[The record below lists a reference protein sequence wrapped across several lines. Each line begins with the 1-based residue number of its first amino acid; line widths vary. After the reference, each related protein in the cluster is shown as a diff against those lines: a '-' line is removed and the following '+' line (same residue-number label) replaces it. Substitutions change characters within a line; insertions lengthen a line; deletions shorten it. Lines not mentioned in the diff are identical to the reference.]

1 MTLEVLRK
9 FQYFFLQICVLGTF
23 NWTVKEQGYVLSS
36 FFYGSGLTQFP
47 SGIIASKFGGKLS
60 FAIGVVGTGIC
71 TFLTPTFAF
80 IGVYELCA
88 LRFLMGILQG
98 LVFTSMNHLMG
109 VWVPEFERSFYS
121 ALVGGAADIGNIF
134 SPIIAGYL
142 CSLDFMHG
150 WPLSESPHPIIAN
163 VQQNKFKIYFLWP
176 QKCHHNF

>member
-1 MTLEVLRK
+1 M
-9 FQYFFLQICVLGTF
+9 QICVLGTF

-150 WPLSESPHPIIAN
+150 WPLSESSHPIIAN
-163 VQQNKFKIYFLWP
+163 VQQNKLKIYFFVAPKMYMLL
-176 QKCHHNF
+176 